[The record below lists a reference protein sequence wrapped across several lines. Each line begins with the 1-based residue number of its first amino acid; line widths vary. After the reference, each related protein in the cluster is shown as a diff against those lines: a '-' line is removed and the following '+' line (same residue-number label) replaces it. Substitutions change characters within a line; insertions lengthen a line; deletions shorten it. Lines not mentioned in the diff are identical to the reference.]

1 MQKAWRK
8 PELVVVVRGAV
19 EERTLIGC
27 KTIDQNSNPGMSDSG
42 CDFDSYCTQCNVGA
56 NS

>member
-27 KTIDQNSNPGMSDSG
+27 KTIDQDSNPGMSDSG

>member
-8 PELVVVVRGAV
+8 PELVVVMRGAV

-27 KTIDQNSNPGMSDSG
+27 KTTNLSSNPGNVDSG
-42 CDFDSYCTQCNVGA
+42 CDFDQFCTQCNVGA